1 MIRDNDV
8 NAKIAAA
15 QNVAGCAMPDPRYMG
30 ALGCDT
36 QSAPRSYRTDS
47 MREQAEK
54 AVGHHRE
61 QADRFDRAAAFFRD
75 NPVFDEFIQ
84 LVRSGAIQF

>member
-15 QNVAGCAMPDPRYMG
+15 QQNTGCAMPDPRYG
-30 ALGCDT
+30 GLGCET
-36 QSAPRSYRTDS
+36 QAQTYRPAS
-47 MREQAEK
+47 MRETAEK

-61 QADRFDRAAAFFRD
+61 QADKFDRAAAFFRE
-75 NPVFDEFIQ
+75 NPIFDEFIQ

>member
-1 MIRDNDV
+1 MNSET

-15 QNVAGCAMPDPRYMG
+15 QNAECVAMPDPRYGRGM
-30 ALGCDT
+30 GCDT
-36 QSAPRSYRTDS
+36 QNAYPRPS

-61 QADRFDRAAAFFRD
+61 QADKFDRAAAFFRD
-75 NPVFDEFIQ
+75 NPAFDEFIQ

>member
-15 QNVAGCAMPDPRYMG
+15 QQN
-30 ALGCDT
+30 CDQ
-36 QSAPRSYRTDS
+36 QSPYRPPS

-61 QADRFDRAAAFFRD
+61 QADKFDRAAAFFRE

>member
-8 NAKIAAA
+8 NAKNAEA
-15 QNVAGCAMPDPRYMG
+15 QNTGCAMPDPRYTE
-30 ALGCDT
+30 ARGCDT
-36 QSAPRSYRTDS
+36 NSATRSYRTDS